1 VSTALVPVAAAEK
14 RASVRAAGSRP
25 NADFL
30 AQLIAAA
37 AKAPQAR
44 QRRRAEPQEAIAAYE
59 ALGRPMALS
68 GRALSRSL

>member
-1 VSTALVPVAAAEK
+1 VPVAATECG
-14 RASVRAAGSRP
+14 ASARSVESRP
-25 NADFL
+25 SADFL
-30 AQLIAAA
+30 AQLIAVA